1 MNTKN
6 ILEHYIIMADD
17 LTEQEKFEAL
27 EGLEKLSSLDLIN
40 EGGTVEDDIAK
51 YYKNRNKL
59 RKIGLRKGVKNP
71 GAAKLKAG
79 AKASGSASK
88 SSSGVAAKAKSIGS
102 KIAAKI
108 KAAIQI
114 AKKKGLA
121 AKAAKAAKIAAKTI

>member
-1 MNTKN
+1 MDTKTFFKYH
-6 ILEHYIIMADD
+6 IRDADD
-17 LTEQEKFEAL
+17 LTEAEKIEAL
-27 EGLEKLSSLDLIN
+27 EGLEKLSSLDLLN
-40 EGGTVEDDIAK
+40 EGGTVEDDIAN

-71 GAAKLKAG
+71 GASKLKAG

-88 SSSGVAAKAKSIGS
+88 SSSGVAAKAKSFGA